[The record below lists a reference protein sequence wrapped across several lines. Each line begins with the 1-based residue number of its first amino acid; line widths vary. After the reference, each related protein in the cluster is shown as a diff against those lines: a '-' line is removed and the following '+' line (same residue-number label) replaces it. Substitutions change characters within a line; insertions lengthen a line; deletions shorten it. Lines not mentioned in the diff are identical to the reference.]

1 MLIYDFRLVDPA
13 QQNPTQLKVLLV
25 IVVVVVAVLVFSF
38 YCFFNRLGELVNAA
52 HSDSYYHH
60 ARKKL
65 IVYSPM
71 GNWFE
76 LGYYETEA
84 DPESFT
90 VISREYGKDKKRIFW
105 KGKAQPVDY
114 RTFYIDEE
122 GVPKDALHV
131 YYEKKYQ
138 DTLAVIPSADPETY
152 RCYKEGTEANY
163 EYLHQDKNFFYLN
176 GNKIE
181 VDRKT
186 FVRLNL
192 TLGVDKNHVYA
203 IVNRRAVIPKLDT
216 PPGDAAVISDNY
228 ARIGNAIIFS
238 NWKTDF
244 SVVNFPTIDSV
255 HVLNDRNISVN
266 GQLVRDGAHI
276 PSVDL
281 STWEEM
287 GPDHFKD
294 RNSVYFEGLKIDQAN
309 AATFKVVAE
318 GYGKDDQ
325 HVFYQDKKLNGA
337 DPVSFKYEFST
348 ALATDGKLF
357 FKNGEA
363 IDRK

>member
-1 MLIYDFRLVDPA
+1 MLF
-13 QQNPTQLKVLLV
+13 
-25 IVVVVVAVLVFSF
+25 AVLIAFVALLALSF
-38 YCFFNRLGELVNAA
+38 YYFFNRLGEPVSAQR
-52 HSDSYYHH
+52 SDSYYHH

-65 IVYSPM
+65 IVYAPM

-76 LGYYETEA
+76 LGYHETEA
-84 DPESFT
+84 DPATFT
-90 VISREYGKDKKRIFW
+90 IISREYGKDLKQIFW
-105 KGKAQPVDY
+105 KGKAQPVDNK
-114 RTFYIDEE
+114 TFLIDDE
-122 GVPKDALHV
+122 GIPKDDRHV
-131 YYEKKYQ
+131 YYEPMHK
-138 DTLAVIPSADPETY
+138 DTLAVIQDADPETY
-152 RCYKEGTEANY
+152 HCYKVGTQASY
-163 EYLHQDKNFFYLN
+163 EFMHQDKNSFFLN
-176 GNKIE
+176 GSKIN

-192 TLGVDKNHVYA
+192 TLGVDRNHVYA
-203 IVNRRAVIPKLDT
+203 IVNRSAVIPKLAT
-216 PPGDAAVISDNY
+216 PPGDAAAISDNY

-255 HVLNDRNISVN
+255 HVLNDLNISVN
-266 GQLVRDGAHI
+266 GQLVRNGALI
-276 PSVDL
+276 PGVDV
-281 STWEEM
+281 STWEEI

-294 RNSVYFEGLKIDQAN
+294 RNSVYFECLKIDQAN
-309 AATFKVVAE
+309 AGTFKVVAD
-318 GYGKDDQ
+318 GYGKDDR

-348 ALATDGKLF
+348 ALATDGKLV